1 MFFDFEDYFDSIQ
14 LNLKNTVLPRAYALI
29 KIHKQSNPVRIIV
42 SSINSPLYS
51 FDKCLS
57 FLFNKYFL
65 KPISSFKNSYEIKS
79 CLMNNIIPENYKLL
93 SLDVVSMFPNL
104 PYDLILQALDRKWKF
119 LRGKIPLTKKEFLSG
134 VSFLLHSTYIQFNGK
149 F

>member
-1 MFFDFEDYFDSIQ
+1 MFSI
-14 LNLKNTVLPRAYALI
+14 
-29 KIHKQSNPVRIIV
+29 S
-42 SSINSPLYS
+42 
-51 FDKCLS
+51 
-57 FLFNKYFL
+57 
-65 KPISSFKNSYEIKS
+65 E
-79 CLMNNIIPENYKLL
+79 NNIIPENYKLL